1 MAKRE
6 VTTREHEVLRLVALG
21 IGSADIGRQLGISRA
36 TVDSHVRSAMAK
48 LGARSRLHAAVL
60 ANGSMSEAP
69 HEPAPGSEEERL
81 VALLAAG
88 MTREHVARA
97 LYLSRRSVD
106 RRVAALRRKVGAG
119 STAEAVLAVLGVPE
133 SP

>member
-6 VTTREHEVLRLVALG
+6 VTTREYEVLRLVALG
-21 IGSADIGRQLGISRA
+21 IGSADIARQLGISRA

-60 ANGSMSEAP
+60 ANGSVFETRD
-69 HEPAPGSEEERL
+69 PAPGSEEERL

-88 MTREHVARA
+88 MTREHMARA

-106 RRVAALRRKVGAG
+106 RRVAALRRKVGAT
-119 STAEAVLAVLGVPE
+119 STAEAVLAALGVPE

>member
-60 ANGSMSEAP
+60 ANGSMSEA
-69 HEPAPGSEEERL
+69 HEAAPGSEEERL